1 MKKISTL
8 LSIGAAAVGMQSAS
22 AGLISLYEFNNST
35 SDSVRGGAGAAT
47 VVGTTSYTAGISGQA
62 FRFNGSSYLSAPLAG
77 AGLSAYTISSW
88 VKFNTQTNWASIL
101 KNWGSSSAGA
111 FHFGLSDN
119 EFKISNFLGTST
131 GSPSVV
137 SGNLTT
143 NTWYSAAV
151 TFGPS
156 GFQKLYIDGTLV
168 DSAASSGTIN
178 NNFNTMSMG
187 AKLNDA
193 QTGVGVPAG
202 YLDGWLDDVAF
213 YDEELTSI
221 QISALY
227 SAGLAGSGVST
238 LGYSGYVGGGGSA
251 AVPEPGQVAAS
262 LLLLG
267 GIGGYAFVKR
277 RKAAKPALVPSAA

>member
-1 MKKISTL
+1 MKKIASL
-8 LSIGAAAVGMQSAS
+8 LAIGAAAVGIQSAS

-62 FRFNGSSYLSAPLAG
+62 FRFNGSTYLAAPLAG
-77 AGLSAYTISSW
+77 AGLSSYTISSW

-131 GSPSVV
+131 GTPSVV
-137 SGNLTT
+137 SGTLTT

-156 GFQKLYIDGTLV
+156 GLQKLYIDGTLV
-168 DSAASSGTIN
+168 DSAVATGTIN
-178 NNFNTMSMG
+178 NSFNTMSMG
-187 AKLNDA
+187 AKLNNA
-193 QTGVGVPAG
+193 QTGVGSPAG

-213 YDEELTSI
+213 YDQELTSS

-227 SAGLAGSGVST
+227 SAGLAGNGVST
-238 LGYSGYVGGGGSA
+238 LGYSGYVGGPSA

-277 RKAAKPALVPSAA
+277 RKAAKATLVPVTA